1 MKKRLLAIF
10 LALVML
16 IGLLPVMALAAD
28 PQTAIYIGASGDD
41 ENSGSSPE
49 APVATLGRVSDII
62 GDSADSSFIIY
73 VMSDITTTT
82 SLRTWNKHVTLTS
95 YDPDSAGVIYT
106 ISRGDGMAAGSDSA
120 RSRYNPAMIES
131 NGSGANNASLT
142 LYNITLDDA
151 GNHEGKYYIQADS
164 EGDGSTV
171 FGDMDINNT
180 SIAQDAI
187 IATYNGVS
195 TITLGEGTTFKNFG
209 GMSAVRLSDGELFM
223 ESGSLICDDS
233 VTDRDKGT
241 AITGASRN
249 LYGPAG
255 AIWMQGGTFV
265 MEQGAEISGIIGR
278 AIYNEAGSVTVNGTI
293 SGVKS
298 DADFWQENG
307 GAVMHMRSEATATFG
322 PTSVIDGDGVALSG
336 SGIAVL
342 GGCTLTMDSG
352 SVITG
357 YAGGNVLDI
366 GGTAYLN
373 GEITGLTGGGHAIC
387 AQSSSDH
394 YIRIGETA
402 NIHDNICAYGV
413 IYTQGTNGVI
423 DLYGKINDNISTDRG
438 GAIVLANNGSHVEVN
453 MHDGA
458 EMCNNVSY
466 QTGGAVMVSCGTF
479 TMYGGTISGNISGAG
494 NVGDEDK
501 VGGGVYVRRGGQ
513 FIMHGGEIT
522 DNYAGSIGG
531 GIGFVARDYNHS
543 IPYVQLNGGTISGNY
558 MNAEV
563 SGSTDEGY
571 TATGGE
577 SNNFAILSVDGAQN
591 GRIDRYFMVGPDV
604 EIDNPDIYMQ
614 NHDFTIIDPARG
626 IKFGIVDT
634 ANESEL
640 ITASD
645 ARGWDGNLLAALW
658 MQSGD
663 AQELAFTG
671 VDDNAYYNADLPVYA
686 LVMGTGEDGN
696 VPAGG
701 TAAAYAVTK
710 KPDGTMTAAIPS
722 TGANGSSVALVQPT
736 NDYGTLTMTA
746 SPESI
751 ASGDFTDG
759 KAAISYTASY
769 LLSDNLKNQITVE
782 QEFTLTISLD
792 SLLDYTADSMMVNG
806 QPAAAVDNGD
816 GTISVTFTAD
826 NSTDEV
832 AVSFSAALDAA
843 DFSAGGQLL
852 TSGEISA
859 ELPVPDSAVS
869 VRVPS
874 NAAIVEMEPY
884 VITAS
889 AGTGGS
895 ISPSGTV
902 LADQGESLTFTI
914 TADSGYEI
922 SDVLVDGASVG
933 AVSTYTLNVT
943 SDHTIA
949 ASFRSTS
956 SGGGTVRHTITASAG
971 DGGSIDPDGSVRVRR
986 GSDQAFTI
994 TPDEGYKISDV
1005 LVDGESVGAVS
1016 SYTFENVRANH
1027 TIEAV
1032 FEETGKVADP
1042 DDTGVSDWL
1051 NTDDHMAYL
1060 NGYPDGTFRPDRNMT
1075 RAEAAQLFYNLLL
1088 DKDVAATVTFDDVD
1102 SSAWYAGAV
1111 DTLASLGIINGVG
1124 DGKFEPERSI
1134 TRAEFTAIAMRFA
1147 DLETDGENIF
1157 SDVDEAD
1164 WFYDVVVGSIQYG
1177 WINGYPDGT
1186 FRPYDDITRAEV
1198 TAIVNRMLGRSAD
1211 TEYVD
1216 GHEDSLRQFSDL
1228 DSAHW
1233 AYYDIAEAANGHT
1246 YSKSGS
1252 TESWTELD

>member
-1 MKKRLLAIF
+1 MSACM
-10 LALVML
+10 ALS
-16 IGLLPVMALAAD
+16 LLPAGVLAVEPEIEPTPRAS
-28 PQTAIYIGASGDD
+28 TEIYVSESGSDT
-41 ENSGSSPE
+41 NSGLSAE
-49 APVATLGRVSDII
+49 APVATLGQVSKII
-62 GDSADSSFIIY
+62 SETSATDFTVH
-73 VMSDITTTT
+73 VMSNIITNT
-82 SLRTWNKHVTLTS
+82 SLRTWNKHVTLQS
-95 YDPDSAGVIYT
+95 YGDGIYT
-106 ISRGDGMAAGSDSA
+106 ITRGDSMSTVQDTA
-120 RSRYNPAMIES
+120 RSTYNPAMIES
-131 NGSGANNASLT
+131 NGSSVNSASLT

-151 GNHEGKYYIQADS
+151 GQHAGEYYIQAQNSD
-164 EGDGSTV
+164 ELTGSTQ
-171 FGDMDINNT
+171 FGEDT
-180 SIAQDAI
+180 IAHTNIVQDAI

-195 TITLGEGTTFKNFG
+195 TITLGSGTTLKNYG
-209 GMSAVRLSDGELFM
+209 GMSAVRISGGTLVM
-223 ESGSLICDDS
+223 ERGSVICDDED
-233 VTDRDKGT
+233 TTRTKGT
-241 AITGASRN
+241 AITDADSA

-255 AIWMQGGTFV
+255 AIWMQGGTFT
-265 MEQGAEISGIIGR
+265 MNEGAEIRDMVGR
-278 AIYNEAGSVTVNGTI
+278 AVYNETGNAIINGTI
-293 SGVKS
+293 SGVTS
-298 DADFWQENG
+298 SSAMWQG
-307 GAVMHMRSEATATFG
+307 TSGAVMHMRVGATATLG
-322 PTSVIDGDGVALSG
+322 STGKIDGAEKKLNGNGVD
-336 SGIAVL
+336 VL
-342 GGCTLTMDSG
+342 GGCTFTADFG

-357 YAGGNVLDI
+357 YSGGNVLSI

-373 GEITGLTGGGHAIC
+373 GEITGLTGDGHAIN
-387 AQSSSDH
+387 AQSSSNH

-402 NIHDNICAYGV
+402 IIHDNICNYGV
-413 IYTQGTNGVI
+413 IYTQGNNGVI
-423 DLYGKINDNISTDRG
+423 DIYGKINDNVSTDRG
-438 GAIVLANNGSHVEVN
+438 GALVLANNGTHVEVN
-453 MHDGA
+453 MYDGA

-479 TMYGGTISGNISGAG
+479 TMHGGTISGNISGAG
-494 NVGDEDK
+494 TVGASDQ

-513 FIMHGGEIT
+513 FIMHGGEIIN
-522 DNYAGSIGG
+522 NYAAGVGG
-531 GIGFVARDYNHS
+531 GIGFVSGDYNNS
-543 IPYVQLNGGTISGNY
+543 VPYVQLNGGTISGNY
-558 MNAEV
+558 MNATV
-563 SGSTDEGY
+563 TSSTSDGY
-571 TATGGE
+571 TATGGV
-577 SNNFAILSVDGAQN
+577 SNDITIVGGSEYGKADRYLSVDPSVTLGDDSIYMDDHDFYLQ
-591 GRIDRYFMVGPDV
+591 RIDDV
-604 EIDNPDIYMQ
+604 KLGN
-614 NHDFTIIDPARG
+614 TSSS
-626 IKFGIVDT
+626 
-634 ANESEL
+634 NESAHIAESTDL
-640 ITASD
+640 
-645 ARGWDGNLLAALW
+645 GWDGDLLAALW
-658 MQSGD
+658 MQSGN

-671 VDDNAYYNADLPVYA
+671 VDGNADLPVYA

-710 KPDGTMTAAIPS
+710 NPDGTMTAAIPS

-736 NDYGTLTMTA
+736 EDYGTLTMTA

-769 LLSDNLKNQITVE
+769 LLSGNLKNQITGE

-816 GTISVTFTAD
+816 GAISVTFTAD

-859 ELPVPDSAVS
+859 ELPVPDSTVS

-884 VITAS
+884 AITAS

-933 AVSTYTLNVT
+933 AVSTYTFENVT

-994 TPDEGYKISDV
+994 TPNEGYKISDV
-1005 LVDGESVGAVS
+1005 LVDGESVGAVR

-1042 DDTGVSDWL
+1042 DDTGVSGWL

-1088 DKDVAATVTFDDVD
+1088 AKDVAATVSFDDVD
-1102 SSAWYAGAV
+1102 SSAWYAEAV

-1134 TRAEFTAIAMRFA
+1134 TRAEFTTIAMRFA
-1147 DLETDGENIF
+1147 KLPAGGENIF
-1157 SDVDEAD
+1157 SDVAQGD
-1164 WFYDVVVGSIQYG
+1164 WFYRYVVGSIQYG

-1186 FRPYDDITRAEV
+1186 FRPNNTITRAEV
-1198 TAIVNRMLGRSAD
+1198 TTIVNNMLGRSAD
-1211 TEYVD
+1211 EAFVD
-1216 GHEDSLRQFSDL
+1216 SNSASLVQFTDL
-1228 DSAHW
+1228 SASHW
-1233 AYYDIAEAANGHT
+1233 AYYGIMEATNAHHYTKDGGAED
-1246 YSKSGS
+1246 
-1252 TESWTELD
+1252 WTGLK